1 MRGVRR
7 RSSLATA
14 GRILLALSLLV
25 VLFVGYQLWG
35 TGIVQARQQAS
46 LRSRFERSLTD
57 RREGTATST
66 PRVAATPEPTTT
78 DPAVGQPV
86 GTLVIPAIGLDQ
98 VVVEGTGPAQL
109 AAGPGHYPGTPL
121 PGQQGNA
128 AIAGHRTTHGRPF
141 YDLNALVSG
150 NPITV
155 TTLQGTFRYA
165 VVRSEV
171 VAPNDVAVLA
181 PSSDP
186 ELTLT
191 TCTPRYSAAR
201 RLVVV
206 ARLVAPADTAAAP
219 TRRPSG
225 VRLVDATVDPL
236 HRVVNWLWLG
246 VWGLAGAGVVAL
258 VVLAQ
263 RRLGTHRAWLA
274 PLVAAPMAL
283 VVLFFLFGA
292 VNTLLPASF

>member
-1 MRGVRR
+1 VRR
-7 RSSLATA
+7 RSSLAKA
-14 GRILLALSLLV
+14 GRILLALSAV
-25 VLFVGYQLWG
+25 VLLFVGYQLWG

-46 LRSRFERSLTD
+46 LRSRFERSLGVQ
-57 RREGTATST
+57 REGSATRAPRAAVT
-66 PRVAATPEPTTT
+66 PDPPTT

-86 GTLVIPAIGLDQ
+86 GTLVIPRIGLDQ
-98 VVVEGTGPAQL
+98 VVVEGTGPSQL

-141 YDLNALVSG
+141 YNLDALGSG
-150 NPITV
+150 DPITV
-155 TTLQGTFRYA
+155 TTLQGTFHYA
-165 VVRSEV
+165 VIHTEV
-171 VAPNDVAVLA
+171 VAPTDVAVLA

-191 TCTPRYSAAR
+191 TCTPRYSAAQ

-206 ARLVAPADTAAAP
+206 ARLVAPAEAAPAAA
-219 TRRPSG
+219 RRPSA
-225 VRLVDATVDPL
+225 VTAADATVDPL

-246 VWGLAGAGVVAL
+246 VWGLVGAAVVAL
-258 VVLAQ
+258 VVLAR
-263 RRLGTHRAWLA
+263 RRLGPRRAWLA
-274 PLVAAPMAL
+274 PLVVAPVAL

>member
-1 MRGVRR
+1 MRGARR

-14 GRILLALSLLV
+14 GRILLALSVLV

-46 LRSRFERSLTD
+46 LRSRFERSLAD
-57 RREGTATST
+57 RRGVPATSA
-66 PRVAATPEPTTT
+66 PPAAATPGPPTA
-78 DPAVGQPV
+78 DPTPGQPV
-86 GTLVIPAIGLDQ
+86 GTLVIPEIGLNQ
-98 VVVEGTGPAQL
+98 VVVEGTGPTQL

-121 PGQQGNA
+121 PGQEGNA

-141 YDLNALVSG
+141 YDLDALVSG
-150 NPITV
+150 DPITV
-155 TTLQGTFRYA
+155 TTLQGTFHYA

-171 VAPNDVAVLA
+171 VPPTDVAVLA

-191 TCTPRYSAAR
+191 TCTPRYSAAQ

-206 ARLVAPADTAAAP
+206 ARLVAPATALPAP
-219 TRRPSG
+219 A
-225 VRLVDATVDPL
+225 VRTSEVRVADSTPDPL
-236 HRVVNWLWLG
+236 HRAANWLWLS
-246 VWGLAGAGVVAL
+246 VWGLAAAGVVAL
-258 VVLAQ
+258 VVLAR
-263 RRLGTHRAWLA
+263 RRLGARRAWLA
-274 PLVAAPMAL
+274 PLAALPVAL